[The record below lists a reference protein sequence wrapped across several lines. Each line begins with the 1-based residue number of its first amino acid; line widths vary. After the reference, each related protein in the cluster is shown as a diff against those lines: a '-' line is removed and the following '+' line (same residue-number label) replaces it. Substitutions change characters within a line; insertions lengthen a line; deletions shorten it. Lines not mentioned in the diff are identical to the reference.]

1 MNIIDFFKT
10 HTCGTVISSKT
21 VGRMRLDIE
30 DVTIFQPN
38 LRTIN
43 QDAREKYF
51 LLMKEQ
57 KTETGYTLMP
67 TYKACGLHSSAIM
80 PIVNI
85 EVKAGTDEY
94 ECLIDYD
101 ISAKQGL
108 KIMPLAL
115 SLIFMGTGLLGIT
128 ANVISGDFYNIL
140 PKLMINL
147 IMIAIPFAFFYWGF
161 WYPCNRTIEVLKWL
175 AETDIK

>member
-1 MNIIDFFKT
+1 MRMLRFFSQICVPLT
-10 HTCGTVISSKT
+10 
-21 VGRMRLDIE
+21 
-30 DVTIFQPN
+30 
-38 LRTIN
+38 RTL
-43 QDAREKYF
+43 EKKYF
-51 LLMKEQ
+51 LLMKEE

-67 TYKACGLHSSAIM
+67 THKACGLHSSAIM

-94 ECLIDYD
+94 ECLLVYD

-108 KIMPLAL
+108 KIIPLAL
-115 SLIFMGTGLLGIT
+115 SLIFMVTGLLGLT
-128 ANVISGDFYNIL
+128 ANIISGDFYNIL
-140 PKLMINL
+140 SDLMINL